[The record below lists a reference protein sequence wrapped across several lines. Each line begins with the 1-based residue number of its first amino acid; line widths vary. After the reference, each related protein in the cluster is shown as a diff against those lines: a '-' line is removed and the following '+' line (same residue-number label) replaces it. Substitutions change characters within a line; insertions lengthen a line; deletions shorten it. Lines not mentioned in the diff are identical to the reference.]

1 MDYLT
6 IGKLGPNK
14 GKFDLEAKLMI
25 RNALAETELV
35 LNPDGS
41 VYHISLREKH
51 VADNVL
57 LVGDQD
63 RVAQISR
70 HFDNIETRIQNRE
83 FITHTGNYKGK
94 RITALSTGIGTDNI
108 DIVVNE
114 LNAAVNIDLE
124 SKKIK
129 TESRSLNLIRIGT
142 TGSLQE
148 DIRPG
153 SSIVSLFGLGF
164 DGLIYYYDYDF
175 TQEEKNLAQKINDH
189 LQWNP
194 KLSIPYLIK
203 GSEKLIN
210 KIGHD
215 MKRGITATATGFYGP
230 QGRSLGSK
238 LSNEHMNESLQS
250 FSYQDLRITNFEME
264 TSALYS
270 LGKLFGHNCFTCCLV
285 IANRARKEYLPDHG
299 AAMDGL
305 IETVL
310 DRL

>member
-1 MDYLT
+1 M
-6 IGKLGPNK
+6 NS
-14 GKFDLEAKLMI
+14 
-25 RNALAETELV
+25 NALAETELV

-41 VYHISLREKH
+41 LYHISLKEEH

-63 RVAQISR
+63 RVEQISR
-70 HFDNIETRIQNRE
+70 HFDQIETRIQNRE

-114 LNAAVNIDLE
+114 LNAAVNIDLSSKQIRAE
-124 SKKIK
+124 SK
-129 TESRSLNLIRIGT
+129 SLNLIRIGT
-142 TGSLQE
+142 TGALQE
-148 DIRPG
+148 NIGVG

-164 DGLIYYYDYDF
+164 DGLIYYYDYNF
-175 TQEEKNLAQKINDH
+175 TEEERHLAKKVNEH
-189 LQWNP
+189 LKWDP

-203 GSEKLIN
+203 GSERLIN
-210 KIGHD
+210 KIGQG
-215 MKRGITATATGFYGP
+215 MERGITATATGFYGP

-238 LSNEHMNESLQS
+238 LSNDHMNERLQS
-250 FSYQDLRITNFEME
+250 FEYEDHRITNFEME

-270 LGKLFGHNCFTCCLV
+270 LGKLFGHNCCTCCLV
-285 IANRARKEYLPDHG
+285 IANRARKEYLPNHS

-310 DRL
+310 DRI